1 MNPTAFLLSLGV
13 AIAAPL
19 LVLHYLVPALR
30 RAAASASCD
39 AAEGLDFWLAALRW
53 LAVLGTL
60 MLVLSFGE
68 FRDGA
73 DLLAVL
79 RRTLW
84 LVAAGLFAS
93 VALMARVVWNTI
105 RERAL
110 KLERQQLL
118 LQQRTPPAAHTA
130 SVRPATAHAGEA

>member
-1 MNPTAFLLSLGV
+1 MNATAFLLSLGI
-13 AIAAPL
+13 AIGAPL
-19 LVLHYLVPALR
+19 VALHYIVPALR
-30 RAAASASCD
+30 RAASSAPCGAGD
-39 AAEGLDFWLAALRW
+39 TLAFWLTALRW

-68 FRDGA
+68 FRDGI

-93 VALMARVVWNTI
+93 IAVMAHAVG
-105 RERAL
+105 RAL
-110 KLERQQLL
+110 AERQPVQ
-118 LQQRTPPAAHTA
+118 A
-130 SVRPATAHAGEA
+130 